1 MDLTQH
7 LPDPSATSAKRLRRA
22 AAATVTGNNNRP
34 RGILKHS
41 SSWHDTDK
49 AENRSPSI
57 SCKRISPS
65 SSSSQYFDHEVA
77 QDIVNSYKRPAIIV
91 THEEQMETCRLMIY
105 DLIQF
110 SGLLLEEKHDASL
123 GVEGYTLALNV
134 VHLQTKLE
142 DSRGNTCIRFPPE
155 ELLTELVTYKH
166 HTAKLLQRMH
176 EAREKYGIYDR
187 ALDEAYYHTTYISMH
202 THADTHHS
210 DCTMEPLHIKSCTDY
225 MADTAESITSVV
237 LYNMSVAYSL
247 QNLHS
252 LALKTCQLALQ
263 CTRFVPN
270 AHRGMLI
277 KTLVLRRMHSLL
289 VGPVCCEDDIGADAY
304 SEQQRQPMGQIALA
318 SGLDPTQISEE
329 LFTYEVYNMLTI
341 YPSGA
346 MAA

>member
-1 MDLTQH
+1 
-7 LPDPSATSAKRLRRA
+7 
-22 AAATVTGNNNRP
+22 
-34 RGILKHS
+34 
-41 SSWHDTDK
+41 
-49 AENRSPSI
+49 
-57 SCKRISPS
+57 
-65 SSSSQYFDHEVA
+65 
-77 QDIVNSYKRPAIIV
+77 
-91 THEEQMETCRLMIY
+91 METCRLMIY
-105 DLIQF
+105 DLIQI

-123 GVEGYTLALNV
+123 AVEGYTLALNV

-142 DSRGNTCIRFPPE
+142 DNRGNIRFPPE

-176 EAREKYGIYDR
+176 EARANYGICDR
-187 ALDEAYYHTTYISMH
+187 ALDEAYYQTTYNSMH

-210 DCTMEPLHIKSCTDY
+210 DCTIKPFHIKSCTDY
-225 MADTAESITSVV
+225 MTDTAESITSVV
-237 LYNMSVAYSL
+237 LYNMIIAYSL

-289 VGPVCCEDDIGADAY
+289 VGPVCCEGDIGTDAY

-329 LFTYEVYNMLTI
+329 LFTYEVYMLTI